1 MFSYLCRKI
10 TFKQLVFTKLIF
22 VFTFGWVKKMN
33 QQFHREQL
41 ITEILNS
48 EASNRTKSKY
58 YVWKLFTPSRTFIWT
73 SEKNLTRL
81 CLWFIAIIYD
91 VIFKT
96 RWMCF
101 CNCSYTTGSRGAVS
115 PISSANC
122 KTGGRKRISQKLRY
136 MQTVHAAAAHEH
148 LNTGTLELW
157 HQLWTLTLT
166 PSCLCT
172 VISSEFLFFSHS
184 FQHLFHLT
192 LAC

>member
-22 VFTFGWVKKMN
+22 VFPFGWVKKTN

-41 ITEILNS
+41 TTEKLLTGPSPNIMCETFYTIRQGRVS
-48 EASNRTKSKY
+48 EPVEKTSQD
-58 YVWKLFTPSRTFIWT
+58 YVYSRLLRFV
-73 SEKNLTRL
+73 
-81 CLWFIAIIYD
+81 AIIYD
-91 VIFKT
+91 VILKT

-101 CNCSYTTGSRGAVS
+101 CDCSYTTGSRGAVS
-115 PISSANC
+115 PVSSANRQ
-122 KTGGRKRISQKLRY
+122 TGGRKRISQKLRDCARCCSARAFK
-136 MQTVHAAAAHEH
+136 H
-148 LNTGTLELW
+148 GTLE

-172 VISSEFLFFSHS
+172 VISSEVLFFSAW
-184 FQHLFHLT
+184 FWIANLFHLT

>member
-22 VFTFGWVKKMN
+22 VFPFGWVKKTN

-41 ITEILNS
+41 TTEILNS
-48 EASNRTKSKY
+48 EASNWTKSKY
-58 YVWKLFTPSRTFIWT
+58 YVWNSLHHQTRTCIWT
-73 SEKNLTRL
+73 SGKNLTRYVYSRL
-81 CLWFIAIIYD
+81 LRFIIYD

-101 CNCSYTTGSRGAVS
+101 CDCSYTTGSRGAVS
-115 PISSANC
+115 PVSSANRQ
-122 KTGGRKRISQKLRY
+122 TGGRKRISQKRRDCARCCSARAFK
-136 MQTVHAAAAHEH
+136 H
-148 LNTGTLELW
+148 GTLE

-172 VISSEFLFFSHS
+172 VISSEVLFFSAW
-184 FQHLFHLT
+184 FWIANLFHLT